1 MSGELIYSKGT
12 ESRLRLRH
20 ALMDLLTTPKVFLLR
35 NSHPNIFGGPVPLH
49 YGFKRWAWRS
59 ERGLEIAL
67 AKRAMNKFEPQNIL
81 EVGNV
86 LFHSGISGHQI
97 VDKYEVGPGVQ
108 NIDILEF
115 EKQVAIDFLVS
126 ISTLEHVG
134 WDEEPRDSDKA
145 RLALSHISD
154 LSPNL
159 LITIPVGHHLIFE
172 DDFINGPFDAVYLAV
187 KIRRSGRW
195 ERRPL
200 EERKHI
206 KYGWPYG
213 YGNGVLIG
221 VRGQIS

>member
-1 MSGELIYSKGT
+1 MSGEVIYTKGT

-20 ALMDLLTTPKVFLLR
+20 AVMDLFTTPKVFLLR
-35 NSHPNIFGGPVPLH
+35 NSRPNIFSGPVPLH

-67 AKRAMNKFEPQNIL
+67 AKRAIDQFEPHKVL

-86 LFHSGISGHQI
+86 LFHSGIIGHQV

-115 EKQVAIDFLVS
+115 KKQEPIDCLVS
-126 ISTLEHVG
+126 ISTPEHVG

-187 KIRRSGRW
+187 KTSRSGRW

-200 EERKHI
+200 EERKQI
-206 KYGWPYG
+206 KYGSPFG
-213 YGNGVLIG
+213 YGNGILIG
-221 VRGQIS
+221 VRGQVG

>member
-1 MSGELIYSKGT
+1 MSGEVIYTKGT

-20 ALMDLLTTPKVFLLR
+20 AVMDLFTTPKVFLLR
-35 NSHPNIFGGPVPLH
+35 NSCPNIFSGPIPLH

-67 AKRAMNKFEPQNIL
+67 AKRAIDQFEPQKVL

-86 LFHSGISGHQI
+86 LFHSGIIGHQV

-115 EKQVAIDFLVS
+115 EKQEPIDCLVS

-187 KIRRSGRW
+187 KTSRSGRW

-200 EERKHI
+200 EERKQI
-206 KYGWPYG
+206 TYGLPFG
-213 YGNGVLIG
+213 YGNGILIG
-221 VRGQIS
+221 VRGQVG